1 MIHTMTM
8 QYINI
13 DDICDQFG
21 KQFSDYSFTDCVENG
36 SYIFLETTDDFIEE
50 LQEDIEYFA
59 GTSRADRYQNT
70 LELVRYLRTEL
81 NIDEGIAI
89 YVYW

>member
-21 KQFSDYSFTDCVENG
+21 KRICDYSFTDCVENG
-36 SYIFLETTDDFIEE
+36 SYIFLETTDNFVEE
-50 LQEDIEYFA
+50 LQEDIQYFA